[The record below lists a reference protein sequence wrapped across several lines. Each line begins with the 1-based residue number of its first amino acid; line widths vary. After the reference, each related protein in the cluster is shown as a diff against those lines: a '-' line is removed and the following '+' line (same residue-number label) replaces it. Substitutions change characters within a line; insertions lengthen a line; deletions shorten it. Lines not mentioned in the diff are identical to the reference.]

1 MANKTTANFIG
12 VNDDYSGTSGAWSI
26 TEARERKLSSVHGEN
41 WGGGDSPFDL
51 DFLVIG
57 GGGGSG
63 RNPYVAHGGGG
74 AGGYLNSFG
83 SEASGANSTG
93 LAGKSVLTNEDFTV
107 TVGAGGAEGANGS
120 NSVFSGTDASNNAF
134 TLTATGGGRGGD
146 NQDAGNGG
154 SGGGAGSNW
163 QRTTTYAVSRAS
175 GDGTA
180 NQGFDGADVSGSIT
194 VASAT
199 LCNTLG
205 TAYWCDSFSSL
216 AGGGGGGAGGAASG
230 HTGGAGLASSI
241 TGSSVTRAGGGAGM
255 RNGSEQT
262 SGTGRDQAG
271 GGGVNG
277 LSGSNNTGN
286 NGTVIL
292 RYPNTLTIN
301 FSAAALT
308 ATTATDGSD
317 KVTTFTA
324 GSGTVSWSY
333 I

>member
-41 WGGGDSPFDL
+41 WGGDSPFDL

-83 SEASGANSTG
+83 SEASGANSSG
-93 LAGKSVLTNEDFTV
+93 LAGKSVLKNEDFTV
-107 TVGAGGAEGANGS
+107 TVGAGGAVGANGS
-120 NSVFSGTDASNNAF
+120 NSVFSGTDASSNAF

-154 SGGGAGSNW
+154 SGGGAGSTW
-163 QRTTTYAVSRAS
+163 QRTATTATSRAS

-180 NQGFDGADVSGSIT
+180 SQGFDGADVSGSIFPVN
-194 VASAT
+194 VA
-199 LCNTLG
+199 LCDTFG
-205 TAYWCDSFSSL
+205 VPTWCDNNSTL

-230 HTGGAGLASSI
+230 STGGAGLASSI
-241 TGSSVTRAGGGAGM
+241 TGSSVTRAGGGAG
-255 RNGSEQT
+255 RINGSPGT
-262 SGTGRDQAG
+262 NGTGRDQAG
-271 GGGVNG
+271 GGGFGVS
-277 LSGSNNTGN
+277 SGG

-292 RYPNTLTIN
+292 RYPNTLTIS
-301 FSAAALT
+301 FSASDLT
-308 ATTATDGSD
+308 GSTATDGSD

-324 GSGTVSWSY
+324 GSGTVSWSDS
-333 I
+333 

>member
-12 VNDDYSGTSGAWSI
+12 VNDGYSGTSGAWSI
-26 TEARERKLSSVHGEN
+26 TEARERLLSSVHGEN
-41 WGGGDSPFDL
+41 WGESGSFDL

-83 SEASGANSTG
+83 SELSGANSAG
-93 LAGKSVLTNEDFTV
+93 LAGKSVFANEDFTV

-120 NSVFSGTDASNNAF
+120 NSVFSGTDAFSNAF
-134 TLTATGGGRGGD
+134 TLTATGGGKGGD
-146 NQDAGNGG
+146 TQDAGNGG
-154 SGGGAGSNW
+154 SGGGAGSDW
-163 QRTTTYAVSRAS
+163 QRTTTTATSSAS

-180 NQGFDGADVSGSIT
+180 NQGFDGADVSGNIIPFNLS
-194 VASAT
+194 
-199 LCNTLG
+199 LCNMSG
-205 TAYWCDSFSSL
+205 SPVWCDSNSTL

-230 HTGGAGLASSI
+230 STGGAGLASSI

-255 RNGSEQT
+255 RNPGNPGT
-262 SGTGRDQAG
+262 NGTGRDQAG

-292 RYPNTLTIN
+292 RYPNTLTIS
-301 FSAAALT
+301 FSASDLT
-308 ATTATDGSD
+308 GSTATDGTD

-333 I
+333 N